1 MENET
6 WKSGKLKGYS
16 YEQIIKYVN
25 ERGFERMKGI
35 IIELIMNPVGS
46 SQKDLDALQKLNP
59 SIYTMLE
66 RDARMTDRAAID
78 RLSADSKYSRT
89 AKSLRRR

>member
-46 SQKDLDALQKLNP
+46 SQKDLDALQK
-59 SIYTMLE
+59 
-66 RDARMTDRAAID
+66 
-78 RLSADSKYSRT
+78 
-89 AKSLRRR
+89 